1 MKEKDH
7 NEIDF
12 KSLEK
17 NTGRKISENMIQE
30 ILRLDVNDIK
40 KLQKETRSFLEALY
54 ENGIVQ
60 EKSIIKYNSPYDE
73 KIKELPELRK
83 QVVET
88 FASPNYIYDEGK
100 N

>member
-1 MKEKDH
+1 
-7 NEIDF
+7 
-12 KSLEK
+12 
-17 NTGRKISENMIQE
+17 MIQE
-30 ILRLDVNDIK
+30 ILRLDVKEIK

-73 KIKELPELRK
+73 KIKKLPELRK

-88 FASPNYIYDEGK
+88 FVTPNYIYDEEK
-100 N
+100 TKRSLQEKVSQIYRNQSRNISRKKR